1 MMDSKKIID
10 IYVCSSC
17 KRFHA
22 EKKQNCYYCNSLLV
36 LKETAKFGTLYSFTM
51 VPEKMDAISED
62 KMLVLVDMDE
72 GIKILG
78 ELENNFSDQVLIGM
92 KMEIVSIHEKKIIF
106 ALVNRE

>member
-1 MMDSKKIID
+1 
-10 IYVCSSC
+10 
-17 KRFHA
+17 
-22 EKKQNCYYCNSLLV
+22 
-36 LKETAKFGTLYSFTM
+36 M
-51 VPEKMDAISED
+51 VPKKMDVISED

-92 KMEIVSIHEKKIIF
+92 KMEIVSKHEKKIIF

>member
-1 MMDSKKIID
+1 
-10 IYVCSSC
+10 
-17 KRFHA
+17 
-22 EKKQNCYYCNSLLV
+22 
-36 LKETAKFGTLYSFTM
+36 M

-92 KMEIVSIHEKKIIF
+92 KMEIVSKHEKKIIF

>member
-1 MMDSKKIID
+1 
-10 IYVCSSC
+10 
-17 KRFHA
+17 
-22 EKKQNCYYCNSLLV
+22 
-36 LKETAKFGTLYSFTM
+36 
-51 VPEKMDAISED
+51 
-62 KMLVLVDMDE
+62 MDE

>member
-1 MMDSKKIID
+1 
-10 IYVCSSC
+10 
-17 KRFHA
+17 
-22 EKKQNCYYCNSLLV
+22 
-36 LKETAKFGTLYSFTM
+36 M